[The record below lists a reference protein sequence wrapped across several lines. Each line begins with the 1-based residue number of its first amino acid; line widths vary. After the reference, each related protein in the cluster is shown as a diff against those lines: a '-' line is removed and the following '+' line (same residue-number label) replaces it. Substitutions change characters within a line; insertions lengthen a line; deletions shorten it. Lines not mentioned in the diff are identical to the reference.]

1 MIPYDLNYF
10 IMKALNFSKD
20 KSFKLSFGLHAG
32 LLFLFLLPMAHQVA
46 EQETVEYILEA
57 AYFEEE
63 VASGSEGLQAR
74 SPIYNEEPEPTSSVP
89 AEEKVPV
96 VSEEPVEEIAIAED
110 NSEMPTDVIQES
122 DVAVA
127 AEEADQMGAAGSD
140 VSTTANGGGE
150 GSPIEGDQDGAALA
164 GDGGGGDGLEG
175 DGVITRKVIYRE
187 NIAGVAKESGRI
199 TLNICIDRQGRVV
212 YVAYD
217 PEKTTIAD
225 NEIIRQAS
233 HLAARYRF
241 EAKYNA
247 PKKECGQLTF
257 IFRVDKPIEN

>member
-1 MIPYDLNYF
+1 
-10 IMKALNFSKD
+10 MKALNFSPD

-32 LLFLFLLPMAHQVA
+32 LLLLFLFPIAQKA
-46 EQETVEYILEA
+46 TQTETVEYIVEA

-63 VASGSEGLQAR
+63 VISGSEGLQAR
-74 SPIYNEEPEPTSSVP
+74 SPVYHDEPEPTSEES
-89 AEEKVPV
+89 AEEIIPV
-96 VSEEPVEEIAIAED
+96 VSEEPVEKIEIAKD
-110 NSEMPTDVIQES
+110 NSEVPTDVVQES
-122 DVAVA
+122 DVEVV
-127 AEEADQMGAAGSD
+127 AEEAEQIGAEGSETA
-140 VSTTANGGGE
+140 TTANGGGE

-175 DGVITRKVIYRE
+175 DGIITRRVVYRE
-187 NIAGVAKESGRI
+187 NITGVAKESGKI
-199 TLNICIDRQGRVV
+199 TLDLCIDRQGRVV

-217 PEKTTIAD
+217 PLNTTITD

-247 PKKECGQLTF
+247 PKRECGKLTF
-257 IFRVDKPIEN
+257 IFRVDKEVESI